1 LYITL
6 VRFLQPQVEAHL
18 LVALEVG
25 DEVGVQDGE
34 RRDWLPSSQWQQF
47 VEEVE
52 REVLVVIGTKKLL
65 KHDINRGLDADLQG
79 AASHR

>member
-6 VRFLQPQVEAHL
+6 VRFLQPQIKAHL

-25 DEVGVQDGE
+25 DEVRVEDGK
-34 RRDWLPSSQWQQF
+34 RRDRLPSSQWQQF

-65 KHDINRGLDADLQG
+65 KHDINGGLDADLHG
-79 AASHR
+79 AASWH